1 MTRTTFE
8 RLHAAPITRRAAKI
22 WIESTHR
29 HLRAPCGDICRVAL
43 VDEGGS
49 IRAVGMAGRP
59 SARALDDGLTLEI
72 TRVASDGA
80 ANACSM
86 IYGALRRA
94 GVALG
99 FRRFVTYTLPEEGG
113 ASLRASGWTLDGT
126 TTGGQWD
133 TPARRR
139 APAMRPEPKSRWIWN
154 VKP

>member
-1 MTRTTFE
+1 MTHTTSE
-8 RLHAAPITRRAAKI
+8 RLHAAPITRQAAKS

-29 HLRAPCGDICRVAL
+29 HLRAPCGDVCRVAL
-43 VDEGGS
+43 IDEGGS

-113 ASLRASGWTLDGT
+113 RRFGLRAGRSTARLPAGNGTRPPEGERPPCDPNLRADGF
-126 TTGGQWD
+126 G
-133 TPARRR
+133 A
-139 APAMRPEPKSRWIWN
+139 
-154 VKP
+154 